1 MASRKESPVVSL
13 ARRKVHK
20 IIQEQVAE
28 LRRQAEQE
36 TDLYAVQDLKRL
48 ADEVEKAVFG
58 DGPD

>member
-20 IIQEQVAE
+20 IIREQVAE
-28 LRRQAEQE
+28 LRRQAERE

-48 ADEVEKAVFG
+48 ADEVERAVFG
-58 DGPD
+58 DGSD

>member
-1 MASRKESPVVSL
+1 MASRKESPIVSL
-13 ARRKVHK
+13 ARRRVHK
-20 IIQEQVAE
+20 IIRGQVAE